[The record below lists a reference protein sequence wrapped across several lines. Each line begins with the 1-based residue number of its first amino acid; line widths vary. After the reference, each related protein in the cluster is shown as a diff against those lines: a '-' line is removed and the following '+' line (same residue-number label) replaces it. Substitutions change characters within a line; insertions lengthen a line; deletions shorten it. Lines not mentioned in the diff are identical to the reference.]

1 MILKASEPAT
11 VITIREAEM
20 IVKLFDIDGTEMDLE
35 ELMALHDMR
44 RRLIGEIGE
53 TYRRRMEYEF
63 NRAMERAWSE
73 RMEET
78 TSSGAITS
86 SVTLAGATFPTGE
99 GLRGEESEGAAV

>member
-35 ELMALHDMR
+35 ELMVLHDMR

-73 RMEET
+73 RTMD
-78 TSSGAITS
+78 
-86 SVTLAGATFPTGE
+86 V
-99 GLRGEESEGAAV
+99 ESEGAAV

>member
-44 RRLIGEIGE
+44 RRLIGEIGD

-63 NRAMERAWSE
+63 NRAMERT
-73 RMEET
+73 MD
-78 TSSGAITS
+78 G
-86 SVTLAGATFPTGE
+86 
-99 GLRGEESEGAAV
+99 ESEGAAC